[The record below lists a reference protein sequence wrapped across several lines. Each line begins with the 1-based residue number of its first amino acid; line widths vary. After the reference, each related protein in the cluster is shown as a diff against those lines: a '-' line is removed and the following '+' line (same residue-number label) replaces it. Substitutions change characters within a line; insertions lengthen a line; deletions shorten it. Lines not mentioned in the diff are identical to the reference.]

1 MTIAQKQLAPQG
13 VLPGLD
19 GRTLLSVGVL
29 FGCAGVAVVLGG
41 MGWASHLGLSALT
54 LAILLGMVMGH
65 VPGHERW
72 LTPGAIQFA
81 RHTLLRAGVVLY
93 GARLT
98 LAQIHDLGVSGVAIP
113 LLVLVLT
120 MLAGTWIGT
129 RWFGLART
137 QAVLVAAGSAVCGAA
152 AVLAVAPA
160 VKAQPRE
167 TAVAIASVV
176 LFGTLGI
183 FLYPWLYALL
193 AHAGMAVAPEHFG
206 VYIGS
211 TMHEVAQVIAAAK
224 PLGDDATNAA
234 VVSKMVRVLALAPLL
249 VVLACTTPSEGS
261 ASDSGSREGALRKAA
276 GHAWKAM
283 PWFAVGLLGV
293 TLLNSAGA
301 IPAAWHAPI
310 DAIDTAMLACAM
322 FAIGTQTHV
331 PMLLKSGVRP
341 LLCAAVLWG
350 GLVVG
355 GALINVGVRL
365 LVG

>member
-1 MTIAQKQLAPQG
+1 MTTAQKQVMAG
-13 VLPGLD
+13 GFAAWD
-19 GRTLLSVGVL
+19 GRTLVSVAVL
-29 FGCAGVAVVLGG
+29 VGCAGAAMMLGSTE
-41 MGWASHLGLSALT
+41 WAGRLGLSALT
-54 LAILLGMVMGH
+54 LAILLGMALGH
-65 VPGHERW
+65 VPGHQRW
-72 LTPGAIQFA
+72 LTAEAIQFA
-81 RHTLLRAGVVLY
+81 RHTLLRAGVILY

-98 LAQIHDLGVSGVAIP
+98 LAQIHDLGAAGIAIP
-113 LLVLVLT
+113 LLVLAAT

-129 RWFGLART
+129 RWFGLSRP

-176 LFGTLGI
+176 LFGTIGI
-183 FLYPWLYALL
+183 FLYPWLYALVT
-193 AHAGMAVAPEHFG
+193 HAGMAVAPAHFG

-211 TMHEVAQVIAAAK
+211 TMHEVAQVIAAAR

-249 VVLACTTPSEGS
+249 VVLACTTPAEGG
-261 ASDSGSREGALRKAA
+261 AAGAGSRESALRKAA

-310 DAIDTAMLACAM
+310 DAVDTAACAD
-322 FAIGTQTHV
+322 AAQ
-331 PMLLKSGVRP
+331 VRCAP
-341 LLCAAVLWG
+341 AAVCGRAVGWSGGRRCRHQRRGALAG
-350 GLVVG
+350 GLIFI
-355 GALINVGVRL
+355 ALGHTRRSS
-365 LVG
+365 